1 MIVVLGGINI
11 DLVTITDRFPE
22 AGETI
27 TGTRFITYTGGK
39 GANQAVGCSRLGVPT
54 IMVGRVGNDLFSTQ
68 LIDSLNAAG
77 VDTSYV
83 RLDPAHPSGVAVIN
97 IGNKGENRI
106 IQVLGANKACDNTEA
121 IACINALQNTHVLML
136 QMEIP
141 VAISLQT
148 AKAASRLGRIVILDP
163 APAEPIPEEL
173 YQHCTYITPNETEAN
188 ALLGLQINNVHDAS
202 KAAEEFLYR
211 GAETAIIKMGSNGAY
226 FASRSK
232 SGHVPAFDVVARDTV
247 AAGDAFNAGL
257 AVALS
262 ENKPLDAAV
271 QWGCATG
278 ALSVTKLGAQDAM
291 PSRNQVEELIKNSQ
305 HI

>member
-1 MIVVLGGINI
+1 MIAVLGGINI

-27 TGTRFITYTGGK
+27 TGTRFVTYTGGK
-39 GANQAVGCSRLGVPT
+39 GANQAVGCSRLGVST
-54 IMVGRVGNDLFSTQ
+54 TMIGRVGNDIFSTQ
-68 LIDSLNAAG
+68 LINSLNASG

-83 RLDPAHPSGVAVIN
+83 RSDSAHPSGVAIIN
-97 IGNKGENRI
+97 IGTTGENRI
-106 IQVLGANKACDNTEA
+106 IQVLGANKACDKTEA
-121 IACINALQNTHVLML
+121 ISCINALQNAHVLML
-136 QMEIP
+136 QLEVP
-141 VAISLQT
+141 VAVSLQ
-148 AKAASRLGRIVILDP
+148 AAEAARRLGRIVILDP

-188 ALLGLQINNVHDAS
+188 TLLGLQINDVNDAS
-202 KAAEEFLYR
+202 KAADELLYR
-211 GAETAIIKMGSNGAY
+211 GAETAIIKMGNNGAY

-232 SGHVPAFDVVARDTV
+232 SGHVPAFEVIAHDTV